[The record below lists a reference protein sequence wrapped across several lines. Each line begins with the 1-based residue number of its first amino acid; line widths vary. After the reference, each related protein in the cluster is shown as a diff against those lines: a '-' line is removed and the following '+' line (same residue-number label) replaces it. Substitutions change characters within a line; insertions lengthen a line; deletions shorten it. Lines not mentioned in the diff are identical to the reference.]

1 MNASNVAAVTGGV
14 AMATSGSVSAPDAA
28 RATRKSAEARNEPR
42 FDDYLVGNDSAGSA
56 ADEPST
62 VVKADDSSA
71 TSESAEVAD
80 ERIEDGS
87 PTGLDLVSTLLQ
99 TILAMPQ
106 RQTPDGVRPSFDTT
120 VAGNATGVE
129 VIALTVADAGAGG
142 NGMPPD
148 ATAPVT
154 ASNTIA
160 NLSSL
165 AATGV
170 DAEAASRTT
179 DAAAAALRSDA
190 TPVADLAALSSDR
203 ADGAALDALM
213 ALTAAAPP
221 SSQTGVAPTPSA
233 APTHSLPTAPGE
245 IVEPLAEQIVWMTD
259 SAKLQAGGLQE
270 ARINLHPAELG
281 SLQIRVQIDSNG
293 NAKVLF
299 DVETP
304 QARQAI
310 ESSLPQLRELL
321 SSQVV
326 MATHSSFELSGGLS
340 QQPSSSDAQQRP
352 SQTPAANPDGELSP
366 TDAPSVEPARITRQR
381 VGLLDQFA

>member
-28 RATRKSAEARNEPR
+28 RVTRKSAEARNEPR
-42 FDDYLVGNDSAGSA
+42 FDDYLDGDDSAGSA
-56 ADEPST
+56 ADRSSAA
-62 VVKADDSSA
+62 VKADDTSA
-71 TSESAEVAD
+71 TSEAAEVAD

-120 VAGNATGVE
+120 LAGDATAVE
-129 VIALTVADAGAGG
+129 VVALTVAGAGS
-142 NGMPPD
+142 NGAPPD
-148 ATAPVT
+148 LTAPVT

-160 NLSSL
+160 NLTSL

-179 DAAAAALRSDA
+179 DAAAALRSDA
-190 TPVADLAALSSDR
+190 TPVADLAALYSDR

-233 APTHSLPTAPGE
+233 APTHSMPTAPGE

-352 SQTPAANPDGELSP
+352 SQTPAANPDGEPSP

>member
-28 RATRKSAEARNEPR
+28 RVTRKSAEARNEPR
-42 FDDYLVGNDSAGSA
+42 FDDYLDGDDSAGSA
-56 ADEPST
+56 ADRSSAE
-62 VVKADDSSA
+62 VKADDSGA
-71 TSESAEVAD
+71 TSEAAEVAD
-80 ERIEDGS
+80 ERVEDGS

-120 VAGNATGVE
+120 VAGDATGVE
-129 VIALTVADAGAGG
+129 VMALTVAGAGSSG
-142 NGMPPD
+142 APPD

-170 DAEAASRTT
+170 DAEAASRAT
-179 DAAAAALRSDA
+179 DAAAEALRSDA
-190 TPVADLAALSSDR
+190 TPAADLAALSSDH
-203 ADGAALDALM
+203 AAGAALDALM

-221 SSQTGVAPTPSA
+221 SSLTGVAPTPSA

-352 SQTPAANPDGELSP
+352 SQAPAANPDGELSP
-366 TDAPSVEPARITRQR
+366 TDAPSLEPARITRQR

>member
-1 MNASNVAAVTGGV
+1 MNASKVAAVTGPV
-14 AMATSGSVSAPDAA
+14 AMATSGSVTAPDAA
-28 RATRKSAEARNEPR
+28 RATRKPAEARNEPR
-42 FDDYLVGNDSAGSA
+42 FDDYFDGNDSAGSA

-106 RQTPDGVRPSFDTT
+106 RQTADGVRPSFDTT
-120 VAGNATGVE
+120 VAVNATGVE
-129 VIALTVADAGAGG
+129 VIALTVANAGS

-160 NLSSL
+160 NLTSL
-165 AATGV
+165 AAAGV
-170 DAEAASRTT
+170 DAEAASRAT
-179 DAAAAALRSDA
+179 DAAAALRSDA

-233 APTHSLPTAPGE
+233 APTHSLPKAPGE

-366 TDAPSVEPARITRQR
+366 TDAPSVEPVRITRQR

>member
-1 MNASNVAAVTGGV
+1 MMNASKVAAVTGPV
-14 AMATSGSVSAPDAA
+14 AMANSGSVTAPDAA
-28 RATRKSAEARNEPR
+28 RATRKPAEARNEPR
-42 FDDYLVGNDSAGSA
+42 FDDYLDGNDSAGSA

-71 TSESAEVAD
+71 TSEAAEVAD
-80 ERIEDGS
+80 ERVEDGS

-106 RQTPDGVRPSFDTT
+106 RQTADGVRPSFDTT
-120 VAGNATGVE
+120 VAVNATGVE
-129 VIALTVADAGAGG
+129 VIALTVANAGS

-148 ATAPVT
+148 ATAPVM

-160 NLSSL
+160 NLTSL

-170 DAEAASRTT
+170 DAEAASRAT

-190 TPVADLAALSSDR
+190 TPVADRAALSSDR

-221 SSQTGVAPTPSA
+221 PSQTGVAPTPSA

-245 IVEPLAEQIVWMTD
+245 IVEPLAEHIVWMTD

-366 TDAPSVEPARITRQR
+366 TDAPSVEPVRITRQR

>member
-1 MNASNVAAVTGGV
+1 MNALNVAAVTGPV
-14 AMATSGSVSAPDAA
+14 AMATSGSVTVPDAA
-28 RATRKSAEARNEPR
+28 RVTRKSAEARNEPR
-42 FDDYLVGNDSAGSA
+42 FDDYLDGNDSAGSA

-71 TSESAEVAD
+71 TSEAD
-80 ERIEDGS
+80 EVTDERVEDGS

-120 VAGNATGVE
+120 VAVNATGVE
-129 VIALTVADAGAGG
+129 VIALTVADAGS
-142 NGMPPD
+142 NGVPPD

-160 NLSSL
+160 NLTSL

-179 DAAAAALRSDA
+179 DAAAALRSDA
-190 TPVADLAALSSDR
+190 TPAADLAALSSDH

-221 SSQTGVAPTPSA
+221 SSQTGVAPAPSA

-245 IVEPLAEQIVWMTD
+245 IVEPLAEQIVWITD

-352 SQTPAANPDGELSP
+352 SQTPAANPDGEPSP

>member
-1 MNASNVAAVTGGV
+1 MNASKVAAVTGPV
-14 AMATSGSVSAPDAA
+14 AMATSGSVTAPDAA
-28 RATRKSAEARNEPR
+28 LATRKPAEARNEPR
-42 FDDYLVGNDSAGSA
+42 FDDYFDGNDSAGSA

-62 VVKADDSSA
+62 VVKADDPSA
-71 TSESAEVAD
+71 TSEADEVAD
-80 ERIEDGS
+80 ERVEDGS

-106 RQTPDGVRPSFDTT
+106 RQTADGVRPSFDTT
-120 VAGNATGVE
+120 VAVNATGVE
-129 VIALTVADAGAGG
+129 VIALTVANAGS

-148 ATAPVT
+148 ATAPVM

-160 NLSSL
+160 NLTSL
-165 AATGV
+165 AAAGV
-170 DAEAASRTT
+170 DAEAASRAT
-179 DAAAAALRSDA
+179 DAAAALRSDA

-233 APTHSLPTAPGE
+233 APTHSLPKAPGE

-366 TDAPSVEPARITRQR
+366 TDAPSVEPVRITRQR

>member
-1 MNASNVAAVTGGV
+1 MNASKVAAVTGPV
-14 AMATSGSVSAPDAA
+14 AMATSGSVTAPDAA
-28 RATRKSAEARNEPR
+28 RATRKPAEARNEPR
-42 FDDYLVGNDSAGSA
+42 FDDYFDGNDSAGSA

-80 ERIEDGS
+80 ERVEDGS
-87 PTGLDLVSTLLQ
+87 PTGLGLVSTLLQ

-106 RQTPDGVRPSFDTT
+106 RQTADGVRPSFDTT
-120 VAGNATGVE
+120 VAVNATGVE
-129 VIALTVADAGAGG
+129 VIALTVANAGS

-160 NLSSL
+160 NLTSL
-165 AATGV
+165 AAAGV
-170 DAEAASRTT
+170 DAEAASRAT

-233 APTHSLPTAPGE
+233 APTHSLPKAPGE

-366 TDAPSVEPARITRQR
+366 TDAPSVEPVRITRQR

>member
-1 MNASNVAAVTGGV
+1 MNASNVAAVTGAV
-14 AMATSGSVSAPDAA
+14 AMAASGSVTVPDAA
-28 RATRKSAEARNEPR
+28 RVTRKSAEAPNEPR
-42 FDDYLVGNDSAGSA
+42 FDDYLDGNDLAGSA
-56 ADEPST
+56 ADAPST
-62 VVKADDSSA
+62 AVKADDPSA

-80 ERIEDGS
+80 ERVEDGS

-129 VIALTVADAGAGG
+129 VIALTVANAGS
-142 NGMPPD
+142 NGVPPD
-148 ATAPVT
+148 ATALVT

-160 NLSSL
+160 NLTSL

-179 DAAAAALRSDA
+179 DAAAASRSDA

-221 SSQTGVAPTPSA
+221 SSQTGVVPTPSA

-245 IVEPLAEQIVWMTD
+245 IVEPLAEHIVWMTD

-281 SLQIRVQIDSNG
+281 SLQIGVQIDSNG

-352 SQTPAANPDGELSP
+352 SQTPAANPDGEPSP

>member
-1 MNASNVAAVTGGV
+1 MNALNVAVVTGAV
-14 AMATSGSVSAPDAA
+14 AMATSGSVTAPDAA
-28 RATRKSAEARNEPR
+28 RATRKPAEARNEPR
-42 FDDYLVGNDSAGSA
+42 FDDYLDGNDSAGSA

-71 TSESAEVAD
+71 TSESDEVAD
-80 ERIEDGS
+80 ERVEDGS

-160 NLSSL
+160 NLTSL

-179 DAAAAALRSDA
+179 DAAAALRSDA

-352 SQTPAANPDGELSP
+352 SQTPAANPDGEPSP

>member
-1 MNASNVAAVTGGV
+1 MNALNVAAVTGPV
-14 AMATSGSVSAPDAA
+14 AMATSGSVTVPDAA
-28 RATRKSAEARNEPR
+28 RVTRKSAEAPNEPR
-42 FDDYLVGNDSAGSA
+42 FDDYLDGDDSAGSA
-56 ADEPST
+56 ADRSSAA
-62 VVKADDSSA
+62 VKADDPSA
-71 TSESAEVAD
+71 TSEAD
-80 ERIEDGS
+80 EVTDERVEDGS

-120 VAGNATGVE
+120 VAVNATGVE
-129 VIALTVADAGAGG
+129 VIALTVADAGS
-142 NGMPPD
+142 NGVPPD

-160 NLSSL
+160 NLTSL

-179 DAAAAALRSDA
+179 DAAAALRSDA
-190 TPVADLAALSSDR
+190 TPAADLAALSSDH

-221 SSQTGVAPTPSA
+221 SSQTGVAPAPSA

-352 SQTPAANPDGELSP
+352 SQTPAANPDGEPSP

>member
-1 MNASNVAAVTGGV
+1 MNALKVAAVTGPV
-14 AMATSGSVSAPDAA
+14 AMATSGSVTVPDAA
-28 RATRKSAEARNEPR
+28 RVTRKSAEAPNEPR
-42 FDDYLVGNDSAGSA
+42 FDDYLDGDDSAGSA
-56 ADEPST
+56 ADRSSAA
-62 VVKADDSSA
+62 VKADDPSA
-71 TSESAEVAD
+71 TSEAD
-80 ERIEDGS
+80 EVTDEPVEDGS

-120 VAGNATGVE
+120 VAVNATGVE
-129 VIALTVADAGAGG
+129 VIALTVADAGS
-142 NGMPPD
+142 NGVPPD

-160 NLSSL
+160 NLTSL

-179 DAAAAALRSDA
+179 DAAAALRSDA
-190 TPVADLAALSSDR
+190 TPAADLAALSSDH

-221 SSQTGVAPTPSA
+221 SSQTGVAPAPSA

-352 SQTPAANPDGELSP
+352 SQTPAANPDGEPSP

>member
-28 RATRKSAEARNEPR
+28 RVTRKSAEARNEPR
-42 FDDYLVGNDSAGSA
+42 FDDYLDGDDSAGSA
-56 ADEPST
+56 ADRSSAA
-62 VVKADDSSA
+62 VKADDTSA
-71 TSESAEVAD
+71 TSEAAEVAD

-120 VAGNATGVE
+120 LAGDATAVE
-129 VIALTVADAGAGG
+129 VVALTVAGAGS
-142 NGMPPD
+142 NGAPPD
-148 ATAPVT
+148 LTAPVT

-160 NLSSL
+160 NLTSL

-179 DAAAAALRSDA
+179 DAAAALRSDA
-190 TPVADLAALSSDR
+190 TPVADLAALYSDR

-233 APTHSLPTAPGE
+233 APTHSMPTAPGE
-245 IVEPLAEQIVWMTD
+245 IVEPLA
-259 SAKLQAGGLQE
+259 
-270 ARINLHPAELG
+270 
-281 SLQIRVQIDSNG
+281 
-293 NAKVLF
+293 
-299 DVETP
+299 
-304 QARQAI
+304 
-310 ESSLPQLRELL
+310 
-321 SSQVV
+321 
-326 MATHSSFELSGGLS
+326 
-340 QQPSSSDAQQRP
+340 
-352 SQTPAANPDGELSP
+352 
-366 TDAPSVEPARITRQR
+366 
-381 VGLLDQFA
+381 

>member
-1 MNASNVAAVTGGV
+1 MNALNVAAVTGPV
-14 AMATSGSVSAPDAA
+14 AMATLGSVTVPDAA
-28 RATRKSAEARNEPR
+28 RVTRKSAEAPNEPR
-42 FDDYLVGNDSAGSA
+42 FDDYLDGDDSAGSA
-56 ADEPST
+56 ADRSSAA
-62 VVKADDSSA
+62 VKADDPSA
-71 TSESAEVAD
+71 TSEAD
-80 ERIEDGS
+80 EVTDERVEDGS

-120 VAGNATGVE
+120 VAVNATGVE
-129 VIALTVADAGAGG
+129 VIALTVADAGS
-142 NGMPPD
+142 NGVPPD

-160 NLSSL
+160 NLTSL

-179 DAAAAALRSDA
+179 DAAAALRSDA
-190 TPVADLAALSSDR
+190 TPAADLAALSSDH

-221 SSQTGVAPTPSA
+221 SSQTGVAPAPSA

-352 SQTPAANPDGELSP
+352 SQTPAANPDGEPSP

>member
-1 MNASNVAAVTGGV
+1 MNASKVAAVTGPV
-14 AMATSGSVSAPDAA
+14 AMATSGSVTAPDAA
-28 RATRKSAEARNEPR
+28 RVTRKSAEARNEPR

-106 RQTPDGVRPSFDTT
+106 RQTADGVRPSFDTT
-120 VAGNATGVE
+120 VAVNATGVE
-129 VIALTVADAGAGG
+129 VIALTVANAGS

-148 ATAPVT
+148 ATAPVM

-160 NLSSL
+160 NLTSL

-170 DAEAASRTT
+170 DAEAASRAT

-233 APTHSLPTAPGE
+233 APTHSLPKAPGE

-366 TDAPSVEPARITRQR
+366 TDAPSVEPVRITRQR

>member
-1 MNASNVAAVTGGV
+1 MNALNVAVVTGAV
-14 AMATSGSVSAPDAA
+14 AMAASGSVTVPDAA
-28 RATRKSAEARNEPR
+28 RVTRKSAEAPNEPR
-42 FDDYLVGNDSAGSA
+42 FDDYLDGDDSAGSA

-62 VVKADDSSA
+62 VVKADDPSA
-71 TSESAEVAD
+71 TSEAAEVAD
-80 ERIEDGS
+80 ERVEDGS

-106 RQTPDGVRPSFDTT
+106 RQTPDGVRPPFDTT
-120 VAGNATGVE
+120 VAVNATGVE
-129 VIALTVADAGAGG
+129 VIALTVANAGS

-160 NLSSL
+160 NLTSL

-221 SSQTGVAPTPSA
+221 PSQTGVAPTPSA

>member
-1 MNASNVAAVTGGV
+1 MNASKVAAVTGPV
-14 AMATSGSVSAPDAA
+14 AMATSGSVTAPDAA
-28 RATRKSAEARNEPR
+28 RATRKPAEARNEPR
-42 FDDYLVGNDSAGSA
+42 FDDYFDGNDSAGSA

-62 VVKADDSSA
+62 VVKADDPSA
-71 TSESAEVAD
+71 TSEADEVAD
-80 ERIEDGS
+80 ERVEDGS

-106 RQTPDGVRPSFDTT
+106 RQTADGVRPSFDTT
-120 VAGNATGVE
+120 VAVNATGVE
-129 VIALTVADAGAGG
+129 VIALTVANAGS

-170 DAEAASRTT
+170 DAEAASRAT

-233 APTHSLPTAPGE
+233 APTHSLPKAPGE

-366 TDAPSVEPARITRQR
+366 TDAPSVEPVRITRQR

>member
-1 MNASNVAAVTGGV
+1 MNASKVAAVTGPV
-14 AMATSGSVSAPDAA
+14 AMATSGSVTAPDAA
-28 RATRKSAEARNEPR
+28 RATRKPAEARNEPR
-42 FDDYLVGNDSAGSA
+42 FDDYFDGNDSAGSA

-62 VVKADDSSA
+62 VVKADDPSA
-71 TSESAEVAD
+71 TSEADEVAD
-80 ERIEDGS
+80 ERVEDGS

-106 RQTPDGVRPSFDTT
+106 RQTADGVRPSFDTT
-120 VAGNATGVE
+120 VAVNATGVE
-129 VIALTVADAGAGG
+129 VIALTVANAGS

-160 NLSSL
+160 NLTSL
-165 AATGV
+165 AAAGV
-170 DAEAASRTT
+170 DAEAASRAT
-179 DAAAAALRSDA
+179 DAAAALRSDA

-233 APTHSLPTAPGE
+233 APTHSLPKAPGE

-366 TDAPSVEPARITRQR
+366 TDAPSVEPVRITRQR

>member
-1 MNASNVAAVTGGV
+1 MNALNVAVVTGAV
-14 AMATSGSVSAPDAA
+14 AMAASGSVTVPDAA
-28 RATRKSAEARNEPR
+28 RATRKPAEARNEPR
-42 FDDYLVGNDSAGSA
+42 FDDYLDGNDSAGSA

-80 ERIEDGS
+80 ERIEVGS

-160 NLSSL
+160 NLTSL

-179 DAAAAALRSDA
+179 DAAAALRSDA
-190 TPVADLAALSSDR
+190 TPVADLTALSSDR

-233 APTHSLPTAPGE
+233 APTHSLPKAPGE

-366 TDAPSVEPARITRQR
+366 TDAPSVEPVRITRQR

>member
-1 MNASNVAAVTGGV
+1 MNASKVAAVTGPV
-14 AMATSGSVSAPDAA
+14 AMATSGSVTAPDAA
-28 RATRKSAEARNEPR
+28 RATRKPAEARNEPR
-42 FDDYLVGNDSAGSA
+42 FDDYFDGNDSAGSA

-62 VVKADDSSA
+62 VVKADDPSA
-71 TSESAEVAD
+71 TSEADEVAD
-80 ERIEDGS
+80 ERVEDGS

-106 RQTPDGVRPSFDTT
+106 RQTADGVRPSFDTT
-120 VAGNATGVE
+120 VAVNATGVE
-129 VIALTVADAGAGG
+129 VIALTVANAGS

-160 NLSSL
+160 NLTSL

-170 DAEAASRTT
+170 DAEAASRAT

-233 APTHSLPTAPGE
+233 APTHSLPKAPGE

-366 TDAPSVEPARITRQR
+366 TDAPSVEPVRITRQR